1 MLPTELLRVRISS
14 KSNQIRPRFYE
25 YKEDR
30 DLTLPSKIIKMFDE
44 MAKKGL
50 TKAHVDENISDLEV
64 RYTDYKLVRGICHL
78 LERRCIYASANNFC
92 SHSENNDNPTSA
104 VHFRR
109 KIFEESSQIGYP
121 VTEYERKSILQKIA
135 SKYNLSIDELE
146 IAMWSDLEKNK
157 HLKNFDS
164 LSPLQLIA
172 WYNLSVL
179 QTLLL
184 SCVKLEFTVYGGLT
198 WKKILRRVKQLGLMY
213 FLHYGSNNFESDS
226 NDDTKDNKHL
236 ELDKKNNKGITCTVD
251 GPLNIVKM
259 TDRYGMAMA
268 KIVPLIIFTEKWS
281 IDAII
286 LRKSISGIKKKY
298 SFHLSNTD
306 KDVPVF
312 DASNIHFQ
320 PEVTSESRPAF
331 NSYAPEDFDSNIEKK
346 FMDKFVKFSNGWRL
360 IREPDPLILS
370 NGKAFIPDFVF
381 ERYGI
386 KVYLEIVGFW
396 TKEYLNRKL
405 EKIKDLVNVSS
416 TVSSSSFMS
425 HSSHNNSATIDLLI
439 AANIENYVSENG
451 DKIRIDSIFSNFI
464 DKKHLIFF
472 KKDEIPFGPIIE
484 YLKGIDSKM
493 VEHISINSHDT
504 IIKEIENI
512 IQDKQNK
519 VIFLDKISAKH
530 DIPLESVL
538 MTIKKLQSNNDNS
551 ENLITNRLKDYLL
564 IDMYLISNAKIN
576 ELLPKLD
583 KIKKLQDA
591 IKFLT
596 ENGIPETCTTA
607 LIPKIG
613 FDIVWNGIDF
623 NDALIKRQF
632 MNN

>member
-1 MLPTELLRVRISS
+1 MFEEMV
-14 KSNQIRPRFYE
+14 K
-25 YKEDR
+25 KE
-30 DLTLPSKIIKMFDE
+30 
-44 MAKKGL
+44 L
-50 TKAHVDENISDLEV
+50 TKAHVDENMSELEAK
-64 RYTDYKLVRGICHL
+64 YTDYKLVRGICHL
-78 LERRCIYASANNFC
+78 LEKRCIYASPSNFC

-109 KIFEESSQIGYP
+109 KIFEESSQVGYP
-121 VTEYERKSILQKIA
+121 ITEYERKSILQKIV

-146 IAMWSDLEKNK
+146 IAMWSDLDKNK

-164 LSPLQLIA
+164 LSPLQLVA

-226 NDDTKDNKHL
+226 NGHTKDNKHL
-236 ELDKKNNKGITCTVD
+236 EVDKKNNKGITCTVD

-268 KIVPLIIFTEKWS
+268 KLIPLIIFTEIWS
-281 IDAII
+281 IDAVI
-286 LRKSISGIKKKY
+286 LRKSISGIKKTY

-306 KDVPVF
+306 KDVPLF

-320 PEVTSESRPAF
+320 PEVTSEPRLAF
-331 NSYAPEDFDSNIEKK
+331 NSFGPEDFDSNVEKK
-346 FMDKFVKFSNGWRL
+346 FMDKFVKFSIGWKL

-370 NGKAFIPDFVF
+370 DGKAFIPDFVF
-381 ERYGI
+381 EKYGI

-396 TKEYLNRKL
+396 TKEYLKRKL
-405 EKIKDLVNVSS
+405 EKIKDLFTISS
-416 TVSSSSFMS
+416 TTSSSPLLP
-425 HSSHNNSATIDLLI
+425 SSSKDRVGIDMLI
-439 AANIENYVSENG
+439 AANIDNHVSEEDG
-451 DKIRIDSIFSNFI
+451 DKIRIDSIFSKFI

-484 YLKGIDSKM
+484 YLKDIDSKM
-493 VEHISINSHDT
+493 IEHFSINSHDVIT
-504 IIKEIENI
+504 KEIENI

-519 VIFLDKISAKH
+519 VIFLEKISEKH
-530 DIPLESVL
+530 NIPLESVL
-538 MTIKKLQSNNDNS
+538 KSIKKLQSNNENS
-551 ENLITNRLKDYLL
+551 KEAKTNRLKEFLL
-564 IDMYLISNAKIN
+564 VDNYIISNEKIN

-591 IKFLT
+591 IKFLS
-596 ENGIPETCTTA
+596 ENDIPEECVTA
-607 LIPKIG
+607 LISKIG
-613 FDIVWNGIDF
+613 FEIIWNGIDF
-623 NDALIKRQF
+623 NNALIQRQL
-632 MNN
+632 MNK